1 MPNKV
6 RDEDEKRVALAYQ
19 FTGRSLV
26 HRHTDRRKVIFL
38 LAAAPLVIFLG
49 GCVTVGFDVSI
60 PQEIPIGA
68 VNKVS
73 AEVITLELP
82 ALNLSAQLQNYR
94 PDGGASP
101 RPLTLW
107 LGLEAK
113 NEGLAIDPSGIAL
126 RTDNGTNLR
135 PLTFMGPAAPWV
147 SVRAAGMGCGPR
159 RYTWGWSISRVDLSL
174 DDAKT
179 GNPAKGVSKPPVGSI
194 SFRGRACFMVWF
206 DTDPS
211 PERIFVLSVNGITK
225 AGQSIKIPEITFKKG
240 FVTKYFPLL

>member
-1 MPNKV
+1 
-6 RDEDEKRVALAYQ
+6 
-19 FTGRSLV
+19 
-26 HRHTDRRKVIFL
+26 VIFL
-38 LAAAPLVIFLG
+38 LATASLVIFLG
-49 GCVTVGFDVSI
+49 GCVTVRFDVSM
-60 PQEIPIGA
+60 PQEIPLGA
-68 VNKVS
+68 VNQVS

-107 LGLEAK
+107 LGLDAK
-113 NEGLAIDPSGIAL
+113 KEGLAIDPAGIAL

-135 PLTFMGPAAPWV
+135 PLTFMGPAAPWI

-159 RYTWGWSISRVDLSL
+159 KYTWGWSISRVDLSL
-174 DDAKT
+174 DDVKI
-179 GNPAKGVSKPPVGSI
+179 GNPAKGVSKPTVGSI
-194 SFRGRACFMVWF
+194 SFKGRACFMVWF

-211 PERIFVLSVNGITK
+211 PERIFVLSVNGITR